1 MFIGG
6 QRVILIQDGE
16 IFSHNRV
23 EVPFFVPQIAGLRRE
38 ERKILLRSPLLRLRR
53 TTENKNIMPEVPT
66 LLEMLKSGVHFGHQT
81 SRWHPKM
88 KPYIF
93 TQRNGIHIINLEET
107 QAKLKEAVD
116 FIRKTVQNGG
126 VILFVGSKKQ
136 AQSIIERHAKDCGMP
151 YVTERWLG
159 GTMTNFSV
167 ILKLIRKL
175 KDLKKKS
182 EKGELEKYTKKEQ
195 LEFKREIEK
204 LEKSIGGIQYME
216 KIPEAIFI
224 LDIKKE
230 KTAFEE
236 AKKRR
241 IKIIAVCD
249 TNVNPKD
256 VDYIIPGNDD
266 ATKSIELIV
275 GFISESIK
283 EAKELSK
290 AGEIEVDLR

>member
-1 MFIGG
+1 
-6 QRVILIQDGE
+6 
-16 IFSHNRV
+16 
-23 EVPFFVPQIAGLRRE
+23 
-38 ERKILLRSPLLRLRR
+38 
-53 TTENKNIMPEVPT
+53 MPEVPT